1 MSGRRR
7 VQRLSSLAPKN
18 PPQAVAVAEHTR
30 VQSEAPQTARL
41 YWPSRGNLP
50 CPKAKLMSSAA
61 ITEEPDGEQF
71 KELLQEL
78 QARNP
83 HENRGAL
90 EQGLRDKW
98 RAGITEAQI
107 VDAVEID
114 LLQPDC

>member
-1 MSGRRR
+1 MR
-7 VQRLSSLAPKN
+7 
-18 PPQAVAVAEHTR
+18 
-30 VQSEAPQTARL
+30 
-41 YWPSRGNLP
+41 
-50 CPKAKLMSSAA
+50 KAKLMSSVE

-98 RAGITEAQI
+98 RSGLRGADCRRCRDRLA
-107 VDAVEID
+107 AAR
-114 LLQPDC
+114 LLKNFGA

>member
-1 MSGRRR
+1 M
-7 VQRLSSLAPKN
+7 
-18 PPQAVAVAEHTR
+18 
-30 VQSEAPQTARL
+30 
-41 YWPSRGNLP
+41 
-50 CPKAKLMSSAA
+50 PKAKLMSSVE
-61 ITEEPDGEQF
+61 ITEEPNGEQF

-90 EQGLRDKW
+90 E
-98 RAGITEAQI
+98 AGITEAQI

>member
-1 MSGRRR
+1 MIFGRD
-7 VQRLSSLAPKN
+7 
-18 PPQAVAVAEHTR
+18 
-30 VQSEAPQTARL
+30 
-41 YWPSRGNLP
+41 SRPFKGYLP
-50 CPKAKLMSSAA
+50 CRKLSDVLGGNHRGAY
-61 ITEEPDGEQF
+61 GEQF

-90 EQGLRDKW
+90 EEGLRDKW
-98 RAGITEAQI
+98 RGGLTEAQI

>member
-1 MSGRRR
+1 M
-7 VQRLSSLAPKN
+7 
-18 PPQAVAVAEHTR
+18 
-30 VQSEAPQTARL
+30 
-41 YWPSRGNLP
+41 
-50 CPKAKLMSSAA
+50 PKAKLMSSVE

-83 HENRGAL
+83 HENRRAL

-107 VDAVEID
+107 VDAAGSSTPAARDRRPAAEDVAV
-114 LLQPDC
+114 LASRKC

>member
-1 MSGRRR
+1 M
-7 VQRLSSLAPKN
+7 
-18 PPQAVAVAEHTR
+18 
-30 VQSEAPQTARL
+30 
-41 YWPSRGNLP
+41 
-50 CPKAKLMSSAA
+50 PKAKLMSSVE

-98 RAGITEAQI
+98 MAGITEAQI
-107 VDAVEID
+107 VDAVEKTCCSPTAEEFWALNRVLD
-114 LLQPDC
+114 DRRPRTRACCGQATCR

>member
-1 MSGRRR
+1 MR
-7 VQRLSSLAPKN
+7 
-18 PPQAVAVAEHTR
+18 
-30 VQSEAPQTARL
+30 
-41 YWPSRGNLP
+41 
-50 CPKAKLMSSAA
+50 KAKLMSSVE

-98 RAGITEAQI
+98 RSGLTEAQI

-114 LLQPDC
+114 LLQPDAEEFRRLTSILLHSIFSQLDGSGSNCRQRPIGGKPHNVI

>member
-1 MSGRRR
+1 M
-7 VQRLSSLAPKN
+7 
-18 PPQAVAVAEHTR
+18 
-30 VQSEAPQTARL
+30 
-41 YWPSRGNLP
+41 
-50 CPKAKLMSSAA
+50 PKAKLMSSVE
-61 ITEEPDGEQF
+61 ITEEPNGEQF

-98 RAGITEAQI
+98 TAGITEAQI